1 MDGERDASPDA
12 LITLRVFEC
21 VKRRDWDSVLSLAA
35 SDAVWD
41 MTPVGLGTFEGH
53 QQARQMWEEWSGAY
67 EEWDINVDQIDDLGN
82 GVVLVVNHQ
91 QGRLV
96 GSSGHVHARGA
107 FLFRWIDGRIA
118 RVTIFPDADE
128 GHAAA
133 RRVAE
138 SLA

>member
-1 MDGERDASPDA
+1 MDGERERSPDA
-12 LITLRVFEC
+12 LITRRVFER
-21 VKRRDWDSVLSLAA
+21 VKRRDWDSVLSLVA

-41 MTPVGLGTFEGH
+41 MTPVGLGTFQGH

-67 EEWDINVDQIDDLGN
+67 EEWDMSVDQVEDLGN
-82 GVVLVVNHQ
+82 GVVLVVNQQ

-107 FLFRWIDGRIA
+107 FLVRWIDGRIA
-118 RVTIFPDADE
+118 HAKIFPDADE

-133 RRVAE
+133 QRVAQ

>member
-1 MDGERDASPDA
+1 MAGKRDTSSNA
-12 LITLRVFEC
+12 LITRRAFEH

-41 MTPVGLGTFEGH
+41 MTPVGLGTFQGH
-53 QQARQMWEEWSGAY
+53 HQVRQMWEEWSGAY
-67 EEWDINVDQIDDLGN
+67 EEWDINVDLVDDLGN

-91 QGRLV
+91 RGRLV

-107 FLFRWIDGRIA
+107 FLFRWTDGRIA

-133 RRVAE
+133 QRVAE

>member
-1 MDGERDASPDA
+1 MAGKRDTSSNAP
-12 LITLRVFEC
+12 ITRRAFEH

-41 MTPVGLGTFEGH
+41 MTPVGLGTFQGH
-53 QQARQMWEEWSGAY
+53 QQVRQMWEEWSGAY
-67 EEWDINVDQIDDLGN
+67 EEWDINVDLVDDLGN

-128 GHAAA
+128 GHKAAQ
-133 RRVAE
+133 RVAE